1 MSDKSN
7 KYSFIHLSEKSSRFK
22 KLREFSFVESCT
34 SNANFDKLRNDGMS
48 NIYLAVQNKDMKVSI
63 RSIDVSNDSV
73 VTDTM
78 VMNVSLKD
86 GTDEVTVFGSDL
98 TDDGIL
104 WLSAFNVNKI
114 IALDLVKKELIH
126 EFDDIPCPND
136 LCISMQDPN
145 IIYVAGGSD
154 VDIPKMSLKSSEQKL
169 AVTQQLAVTP
179 VFGQIYAINVKNKT
193 VKNTNINSLAT
204 LAGICELNN
213 TIVVSELYAIKAIKT
228 NSFFRR
234 KPVKIWH
241 GTSIGDGEQCYLSDN
256 IKRWDEYRATVSIYR
271 SVSKAEVEVMENRY
285 LSLFGWS
292 CGKAVTCIHN
302 CFTGAPNELNN
313 AELLIS
319 FSTGDVFVDVCF
331 MIFDTR
337 NNRPYHFKLDHKKLN
352 IPPHVE
358 FDGHVTHV
366 QHHAGKIIFIN
377 FKSNHIMVLDDM
389 EVTGILNSVAS
400 TKDIANP
407 VAGGIKDETRL
418 K

>member
-1 MSDKSN
+1 
-7 KYSFIHLSEKSSRFK
+7 
-22 KLREFSFVESCT
+22 
-34 SNANFDKLRNDGMS
+34 MS

-154 VDIPKMSLKSSEQKL
+154 VDMPKMSLKSSEQKL
-169 AVTQQLAVTP
+169 LVTQQLAVTP
-179 VFGQIYAINVKNKT
+179 VFGQIYAINMKNKT
-193 VKNTNINSLAT
+193 VKNTNIKSLAT

-228 NSFFRR
+228 NTFFRR
-234 KPVKIWH
+234 KPAKVWH
-241 GTSIGDGEQCYLSDN
+241 GTSVGDGELCYLSDN

-319 FSTGDVFVDVCF
+319 FSLFDVFVDVCF
-331 MIFDTR
+331 MILDTR
-337 NNRPYHFKLDHKKLN
+337 NNRPYHFKLDNKKLN

-377 FKSNHIMVLDDM
+377 FKSNHIMVLDDT
-389 EVTGILNSVAS
+389 EVTGILNSLIV
-400 TKDIANP
+400 
-407 VAGGIKDETRL
+407 G
-418 K
+418 